1 LDEIDRPDSRKGRLE
16 KRMIERTLMGA
27 EIRAIL
33 TPIGSL
39 VARGFRAKIDETRI
53 KCQLSGDTERSLMEA
68 YGEP

>member
-1 LDEIDRPDSRKGRLE
+1 VKLL
-16 KRMIERTLMGA
+16 TLMGA
-27 EIRAIL
+27 EIRAVL

-53 KCQLSGDTERSLMEA
+53 KCQLSGETERSLMEA